1 MRKVLLAMTRS
12 FTLRKVPL
20 KEPGDTKCTPELFGL
35 LERRKIFAVSTKRE
49 DHEPAEGFSNH
60 KIHG

>member
-1 MRKVLLAMTRS
+1 MTRS